1 MSRFY
6 PNLFSVFNT
15 FGELFYKKGSFPPIS
30 SEKKEPM
37 MVGRTCLSIRP
48 FLRIMPSLER
58 YAKSPTSDPKPFVR

>member
-30 SEKKEPM
+30 SEKKRAYD
-37 MVGRTCLSIRP
+37 GWADLSVDSPISANYA
-48 FLRIMPSLER
+48 FFGALRKISN
-58 YAKSPTSDPKPFVR
+58 K